1 VVNLSLLRRK
11 LGQIEEHI
19 KRIKVL
25 PEVSYEEFT
34 KNTIVQDVFFFNITQ
49 AIQKCIDIAVHIV
62 SDEGWGIPSTQ
73 AEALEILHNKGVIS
87 KDMLEKLV
95 KMVGFRNRI
104 IHEYEKLN
112 FEIVY
117 SVYKNKSTI
126 ADIEKFCLIV
136 VEYFKL

>member
-1 VVNLSLLRRK
+1 
-11 LGQIEEHI
+11 
-19 KRIKVL
+19 
-25 PEVSYEEFT
+25 
-34 KNTIVQDVFFFNITQ
+34 
-49 AIQKCIDIAVHIV
+49 
-62 SDEGWGIPSTQ
+62 
-73 AEALEILHNKGVIS
+73 
-87 KDMLEKLV
+87 MLEKLV